1 MDEDKEAILELIE
14 RETTAFLC
22 RDFDAWAECWVHHE
36 AVRRLAALTGGVAD
50 YQEGWA
56 TGSDAIRNIFA
67 KFPMPNPD
75 AARTIRRSN
84 FSIRIAGDM
93 AWASF
98 DQYGDMHEDPLVT
111 AGLSHEVRIFEKQAT
126 RWKIAMVGHADNG
139 LEYFDFPV
147 VRVDDACRI
156 EWMNDAARS
165 ELKTHA
171 ALTKS
176 GAHLRGRYASDDK
189 RLRKTVK
196 EVSSLTV
203 MDRRP
208 SFQEPRGRVADP
220 LILTGD
226 AADGQHIVWVSAYNG
241 TLLVTFRDSNN
252 ERQRLKEAAEL
263 YQLSHAQVRVAELVL
278 EGRNLQQVAEE
289 LGVAV
294 STAKTHLTRVFDKTG
309 ARNQSALIS
318 KLLGVS
324 PPI

>member
-1 MDEDKEAILELIE
+1 MDEVKQAILELIE

-22 RDFDAWAECWVHHE
+22 RDFDAWAECWIHDE
-36 AVRRLAALTGGVAD
+36 AVRRLAALTGGVTD

-56 TGSDAIRNIFA
+56 TGSDAIRNIFD
-67 KFPMPNPD
+67 KFPLPNPE
-75 AARTIRRSN
+75 AAESTRRSN
-84 FSIRIAGDM
+84 FSIRVSGDM

-98 DQYGDMHEDPLVT
+98 DQYGEMCEDPLVT
-111 AGLSHEVRIFEKQAT
+111 AGLSHEVRVFEKQAEH
-126 RWKIAMVGHADNG
+126 WKIAMVGHADSG

-147 VRVDDACRI
+147 IRIDDACRI

-165 ELKTHA
+165 ELITHS

-176 GAHLRGRYASDDK
+176 GAHLRGRYGSDDK

-208 SFQEPRGRVADP
+208 SLQEPRGRVADP
-220 LILTGD
+220 VILNGE

-252 ERQRLKEAAEL
+252 ERKRLIEAAEL
-263 YQLSHAQVRVAELVL
+263 YQLSPAQMSVAELVL
-278 EGRNLQQVAEE
+278 EGRSLHQVAEG

-309 ARNQSALIS
+309 ARNQSALVS